1 MKIHKLWAENVRGIS
16 NRVKMDLSPTG
27 LNLVTAPNEMGKTT
41 MAQVLDFLFQHKSSA
56 NSKEIKDL
64 KPYGKDVG
72 PLMGAIIE
80 VDGQTYQIEKRW
92 LKEKKTEVKLISPEI
107 KELDGPEAEKM
118 IDKIFKNYLDETI
131 WKMVQVA
138 QANFSDLLEKEFNDD
153 RRAALSD
160 YLARAVVNSEGFDDA
175 NLLEKVDEEYS
186 KWWTPTGKPATA
198 LGTSGRLI
206 VEKKE
211 VLEEQK

>member
-16 NRVKMDLSPTG
+16 NRVNMDLSPTG

-72 PLMGAIIE
+72 PLMGATIE

-118 IDKIFKNYLDETI
+118 IDKIDPPRFFPLIGPAQLHHCHFKCTVYYKETI
-131 WKMVQVA
+131 ESGYPFPVKVTRPRVDVVYIDKDHLHLYVG
-138 QANFSDLLEKEFNDD
+138 SDPELQKSVTKDL
-153 RRAALSD
+153 
-160 YLARAVVNSEGFDDA
+160 VN
-175 NLLEKVDEEYS
+175 Y
-186 KWWTPTGKPATA
+186 
-198 LGTSGRLI
+198 
-206 VEKKE
+206 
-211 VLEEQK
+211 